1 MKVVVGGFVTR
12 TPNYPF
18 IGGPVSFGPAENS
31 VIAWGDGVTNH
42 SIILNGSGNATA
54 ETITDYVFFFG
65 QGLVHS
71 VSRAGY
77 QTRSVP
83 GVVGDP
89 PVYCG
94 ERIWHPP
101 CDTFSGVT
109 NFTLT
114 PLVSQLSL
122 QADSTQVKPGSTVA
136 FRHAANP
143 LVVDGRNM
151 PIVVDSTHWI
161 PDDTAHGGAVV
172 HRAGMG
178 ACQQLN
184 PCRRTIT
191 ASGTFSM
198 SAWVNGTRYEKD
210 VHIDAQTD
218 ELVVELTSATSEVK
232 PVLDRQ
238 FDAVAQT
245 WFDAAMAPRL
255 HDLVDLQVTARWMPS
270 GRPADAATV
279 QWSVESVNG
288 SGFHPHLDPPRPKGS
303 FFGQGQRPTASD
315 QKKGVVAPELVL
327 TTDSDG
333 KATATYR
340 TSGVSG
346 IERIQIRLSAEGQTV
361 SKSATVTIRWPGLV
375 PMARSAAH
383 WEFSDQSHTKHG
395 NINNYG
401 DAAFVSDVTRLFD
414 AYFAETEAPR
424 FDGVSRFVVNE
435 VSLEWGGLFDDDGS
449 WRPPHNRHRTG
460 EDMDVRYWT
469 LTREQREQ
477 FQEICGRKQLN
488 LLCDIH
494 PGNEP
499 SPRNRHYH
507 LMRP

>member
-1 MKVVVGGFVTR
+1 
-12 TPNYPF
+12 
-18 IGGPVSFGPAENS
+18 
-31 VIAWGDGVTNH
+31 
-42 SIILNGSGNATA
+42 
-54 ETITDYVFFFG
+54 
-65 QGLVHS
+65 
-71 VSRAGY
+71 
-77 QTRSVP
+77 
-83 GVVGDP
+83 
-89 PVYCG
+89 
-94 ERIWHPP
+94 
-101 CDTFSGVT
+101 
-109 NFTLT
+109 
-114 PLVSQLSL
+114 
-122 QADSTQVKPGSTVA
+122 
-136 FRHAANP
+136 
-143 LVVDGRNM
+143 
-151 PIVVDSTHWI
+151 
-161 PDDTAHGGAVV
+161 
-172 HRAGMG
+172 
-178 ACQQLN
+178 
-184 PCRRTIT
+184 
-191 ASGTFSM
+191 M

-245 WFDAAMAPRL
+245 WFDAAMPPRL

-303 FFGQGQRPTASD
+303 FFGQGQRPTASE

-424 FDGVSRFVVNE
+424 FDGVSRFVVSE